1 MVYWANGY
9 YQIIQDVV
17 GDCVY
22 GNNPIAS
29 NLKGKPWANNVWQQ
43 TLWKFIPQSDGSF
56 KIQSYYSRE
65 HQNQAIP
72 SFRLASVVFSVF
84 WEGLSG
90 GEDFFHR
97 EWISGTQSHQR
108 LHLIDSF
115 SAAGFCVRFYDGIV
129 AGGSYICELPGNLH
143 FCFGTA

>member
-1 MVYWANGY
+1 MALSC
-9 YQIIQDVV
+9 QIDSYTVKKPCKRKAFCLFFQ
-17 GDCVY
+17 
-22 GNNPIAS
+22 
-29 NLKGKPWANNVWQQ
+29 LKSS
-43 TLWKFIPQSDGSF
+43 LR
-56 KIQSYYSRE
+56 YYSRE

-84 WEGLSG
+84 GEGLSG

-97 EWISGTQSHQR
+97 EWISSTQSHQR

-129 AGGSYICELPGNLH
+129 DSLPTTVDAQSDRIIVAA
-143 FCFGTA
+143 TALFIIVFFMIIPLFSKQAFRIFSNGV